1 MPSNTAASIE
11 QQELDSFKR
20 DVLDVLDDHLHQKA
34 KDDAASVQSQTK
46 SEWLT
51 MGFTDEEK
59 QHWHKGIQ
67 SLEYF
72 AEHVFSDSFVEESFH
87 FELNWHHRLWCRD
100 IQSSEKCCEIGPRYS
115 LKSTIFGYCNSMWR
129 IARLLR
135 YGIYVSYSDDL
146 AEKHISNIKQLVNQ
160 NRYFRNFIDGKP
172 KAESVILYLVGPK
185 HRRISLIMEAYGL
198 MAFKRGLHPDWVVAD
213 DILPD
218 SREKIVTPMELK
230 KIEDRVQGEL
240 LNLAKKGGWFG
251 IAGTPQDP
259 NDILHILKKN
269 DQFKWRA
276 LPAETNYGVECK
288 IEETGEVLDVLW
300 SVYDKPWL
308 RNQEEAIKHKAYM
321 REFMLEPAS
330 LSEMYFTRAQIE
342 ELETA
347 VYFYSLSN
355 PPSIPSGHL
364 VVAGLDVGKKRHP
377 SHLCV
382 FDYYG
387 DTFTQLA
394 SIWIEGN
401 DYTAQVDEANDYVD
415 KFGIDSLYWDNTR
428 SELEDR
434 GLNPEVCEPIVFG
447 ARDSPKVRSK
457 VKMASAF
464 EGVVTKGAICFLP
477 DKRQTDSICSVRN
490 DLSAPSTAEGHGDPF
505 FSIMMAVAAAA
516 SGQHTRTK
524 TIMDAQQMF
533 DRRNIH
539 AKAFDAIRNARWGFN
554 EECDRFRGEDQKK
567 GTSAYQNP

>member
-1 MPSNTAASIE
+1 MPQIDIE
-11 QQELDSFKR
+11 KQELDIFKR
-20 DVLDVLDDHLHQKA
+20 DVLDVLDASIAQKV
-34 KDDAASVQSQTK
+34 KEDAVNLQSQTK
-46 SEWLT
+46 NEWL
-51 MGFTDEEK
+51 MSDFDEEEK
-59 QHWHKGIQ
+59 DHWRKGLA

-72 AEHVFSDSFVEESFH
+72 AEHIFSESFVEEPFK
-87 FELNWHHRLWCRD
+87 FELNWHHRLWCND
-100 IQSSEKCCEIGPRYS
+100 IQYHDKVCLIGPRYS

-129 IARLLR
+129 LAQLIK

-146 AEKHISNIKQLVNQ
+146 AEKHISNIKQLIGANK
-160 NRYFRNFIDGKP
+160 YFRNFIDGKP

-185 HRRISLIMEAYGL
+185 HKRVSLVMEAYGL
-198 MAFKRGLHPDWVVAD
+198 MAFKRGLHPDFCLAD

-259 NDILHILKKN
+259 NDILYILKKN
-269 DQFKWRA
+269 DQFCWRA

-288 IEETGEVLDVLW
+288 VEETGEIHDVLW
-300 SVYDKPWL
+300 EVYNKPWL

-342 ELETA
+342 ALETA
-347 VYFYSLSN
+347 HYAYSLSD
-355 PPSIPSGHL
+355 PPSVPAGHL

-382 FDYYG
+382 FDYVG

-394 SIWIEGN
+394 SIWLDGE
-401 DYTAQVDEANDYVD
+401 DYTSQVEDVNDYVD

-434 GLNPEVCEPIVFG
+434 GLNPDICEPITFG
-447 ARDSPKVRSK
+447 SRDSPKVRSK
-457 VKMASAF
+457 IKMASAF
-464 EGVVTKGAICFLP
+464 EGVVTKGAIRFLA

-490 DLSAPSTAEGHGDPF
+490 DLSALSSAEGHGDPF
-505 FSIMMAVAAAA
+505 FSTMMAIAACAA
-516 SGQHTRTK
+516 GKHVRSK
-524 TIMDAQQMF
+524 TIQDVQSMF
-533 DRRNIH
+533 DRS
-539 AKAFDAIRNARWGFN
+539 KAHVRALDVVKTARWGHN
-554 EECDRFRGEDQKK
+554 AECEKLRKEAEKRGGSEF
-567 GTSAYQNP
+567 QNP

>member
-1 MPSNTAASIE
+1 MPKVAVE
-11 QQELDSFKR
+11 QQEIDLFKK
-20 DVLDVLDDHLHQKA
+20 DVLDVVEAKLHQKA
-34 KDDAASVQSQTK
+34 KEEEVSVATQAK
-46 SEWLT
+46 SEWLVT
-51 MGFTDEEK
+51 GFSDEEK
-59 QHWHKGIQ
+59 EHWSKGLQ

-72 AEHVFSDSFVEESFH
+72 AEHIFSDSFVDEPFH
-87 FELNWHHRLWCRD
+87 FELNWHHRLWCND
-100 IQSSEKCCEIGPRYS
+100 IQYHEKVCEIGPRYS

-129 IARLLR
+129 IARLLK

-146 AEKHISNIKQLVNQ
+146 AEKHVSNIKQLIGQ
-160 NRYFRNFIDGKP
+160 NRYFRNFTDAKP
-172 KAESVILYLVGPK
+172 KAESVIMYQVGPK

-218 SREKIVTPMELK
+218 SREKIVTPQELK

-269 DQFKWRA
+269 EQFKWRA

-288 IEETGEVLDVLW
+288 IDETGEIRDVLW
-300 SVYDKPWL
+300 LVYDKPWL

-342 ELETA
+342 ALELA
-347 VYFYSLSN
+347 PYAYSMSN
-355 PPSIPSGHL
+355 PPSIPAGHM

-377 SHLCV
+377 SHLCIY
-382 FDYYG
+382 DYVG

-394 SIWIEGN
+394 SIWLDCG
-401 DYTAQVDEANDYVD
+401 DYTAQVDEVNDWVE
-415 KFGIDSLYWDNTR
+415 KFGIDSLFWDNTR

-434 GLNPEVCEPIVFG
+434 GLNPDVCQPVVFG
-447 ARDSPKVRSK
+447 TRDSPKVKSK
-457 VKMASAF
+457 VKMASAL
-464 EGVVTKGAICFLP
+464 EGVVTKGAIKFLP

-505 FSIMMAVAAAA
+505 FSTMMMVAAASA
-516 SGQHTRTK
+516 GQHTRSK

-533 DRRNIH
+533 DRHSIH
-539 AKAFDAIRNARWGFN
+539 AKAMDAIKNARWGFN
-554 EECDRFRGEDQKK
+554 AECDKFRDDEKK
-567 GTSAYQNP
+567 RGSDSVQYP